1 MVKVE
6 CASLSGKHRFLPGM
20 RKRDSWCQSG
30 FCINERKESLWD
42 GLHQLN
48 AQFFILVNL
57 SLRFINHQPLYP
69 LHSPA
74 QSFFSTG
81 FLSFRNTSH
90 FHAAVSEMEHD
101 YLLFPGVR
109 AISDTLEHLV
119 TSTFILLL
127 PYCFIN
133 V

>member
-1 MVKVE
+1 MVKAE

-69 LHSPA
+69 SHSPA
-74 QSFFSTG
+74 
-81 FLSFRNTSH
+81 
-90 FHAAVSEMEHD
+90 
-101 YLLFPGVR
+101 
-109 AISDTLEHLV
+109 
-119 TSTFILLL
+119 
-127 PYCFIN
+127 
-133 V
+133 